1 MKTLYVN
8 YAGSEK
14 RVAIEEK
21 KKIVE
26 FLWKRNEEQEIVGHI
41 YVGRVVRTIAGMN
54 AAFVNIGLEKHAY
67 LSYDDVPSSYRIH
80 EGQAILVQVVK
91 EAIDTK
97 GPKLTANIEFTG
109 KYVVY
114 MPFDEMRAV
123 SRKIKNNK
131 RRQQLLQIEIE
142 GTGGYIFRSAS
153 EKGAIEE
160 IQAEMQGLQQLYE
173 ELKRKEGQGK
183 APLLLHRPATF
194 LDRVFQENPIETIE
208 KVVVDT
214 RSIVK
219 ELEDKVGKE
228 KVSFYNEKSSM
239 FNHFGIERE
248 IEKALQKIVW
258 LSNGAYLIVEQM
270 ETMTVIDVN
279 TGKFTGKQNLQDT
292 VLRTNEMAAEEIAR
306 QLRLRDIGGMILIDF
321 INMKKR
327 EDKENVRECLIAA
340 MQDDRTYTRVLGFTE
355 LGILEMTRKRKKH
368 SLRDVLLKECVPC
381 KATGYVMSH
390 ETIAYELER
399 ELITYGNIEDEAV
412 LIAAPKELQKQFLQK
427 ELQKNIPFEIHFKD
441 DNIEKYTIVRFGSKK
456 EIVERKK

>member
-41 YVGRVVRTIAGMN
+41 YAGRIVRTIAGMN

-67 LSYDDVPSSYRIH
+67 LSYDDVPSCYRIH

-131 RRQQLLQIEIE
+131 KRQQLLQIEVE

-160 IQAEMQGLQQLYE
+160 IQAEMQMLQQLYE

-219 ELEDKVGKE
+219 ELEGKIGKE

-248 IEKALQKIVW
+248 IEKALQKNCMAPEW
-258 LSNGAYLIVEQM
+258 CLFNCGTNG
-270 ETMTVIDVN
+270 
-279 TGKFTGKQNLQDT
+279 
-292 VLRTNEMAAEEIAR
+292 
-306 QLRLRDIGGMILIDF
+306 
-321 INMKKR
+321 
-327 EDKENVRECLIAA
+327 
-340 MQDDRTYTRVLGFTE
+340 DD
-355 LGILEMTRKRKKH
+355 
-368 SLRDVLLKECVPC
+368 DC
-381 KATGYVMSH
+381 
-390 ETIAYELER
+390 
-399 ELITYGNIEDEAV
+399 N
-412 LIAAPKELQKQFLQK
+412 
-427 ELQKNIPFEIHFKD
+427 
-441 DNIEKYTIVRFGSKK
+441 
-456 EIVERKK
+456 

>member
-80 EGQAILVQVVK
+80 EGQAILVQVAK

-153 EKGAIEE
+153 EKGTIEE

-219 ELEDKVGKE
+219 ELEDKIGKE
-228 KVSFYNEKSSM
+228 KVSFYNEKSSI

-258 LSNGAYLIVEQM
+258 LPNGAYLIVEQM

-327 EDKENVRECLIAA
+327 EDKEKVRECLIAA

-427 ELQKNIPFEIHFKD
+427 ELQKNIPFEIYFKD
-441 DNIEKYTIVRFGSKK
+441 DNIEKYAIVRFGNKK

>member
-1 MKTLYVN
+1 MKTLYIN
-8 YAGSEK
+8 YTGSEK

-21 KKIVE
+21 QKVVE
-26 FLWKRNEEQEIVGHI
+26 LLWKRNEEQEIVGHI

-114 MPFDEMRAV
+114 MPYDEMRAV
-123 SRKIKNNK
+123 SRKIKDNK
-131 RRQQLLQIEIE
+131 RRQELLHIEVK
-142 GTGGYIFRSAS
+142 GAGGYIFRSAS
-153 EKGAIEE
+153 EKGTIEE
-160 IQAEMQGLQQLYE
+160 VQMEMQQLQQLYE
-173 ELKRKEGQGK
+173 ELKRKEGQIK
-183 APLLLHRPATF
+183 APVLLHRPATF

-208 KVVVDT
+208 KVIVDT

-219 ELEDKVGKE
+219 ELEAKVGKE
-228 KVSFYNEKSSM
+228 KVSFYNERSSM
-239 FNHFGIERE
+239 FNHFGVERE
-248 IEKALQKIVW
+248 IERALQKIVW
-258 LSNGAYLIVEQM
+258 LQNGSYLIIEQM

-279 TGKFTGKQNLQDT
+279 TGKFIGKQNLQDT
-292 VLRTNEMAAEEIAR
+292 VLRTNEIAAAEIAR

-321 INMKKR
+321 INMKRPVDNEK
-327 EDKENVRECLIAA
+327 VRHLLITAL
-340 MQDDRTYTRVLGFTE
+340 QDDRTYTRVLGFTE

-368 SLRDVLLKECVPC
+368 SLRDVLLEECTPC
-381 KATGYVMSH
+381 KKTGYVMSN

-399 ELITYGNIEDEAV
+399 ELLTYGNIEDEAV
-412 LIAAPKELQKQFLQK
+412 LIAAPKAVQKIFLQK
-427 ELQKNIPFEIHFKD
+427 ELKKSIPFEIYFTD
-441 DNIEKYTIVRFGSKK
+441 EEIENYAIVRFGTKKEMMKSKK
-456 EIVERKK
+456 

>member
-258 LSNGAYLIVEQM
+258 LPNGAYLIVEQM

-327 EDKENVRECLIAA
+327 EDKENVRECFIAA

-427 ELQKNIPFEIHFKD
+427 ELQKNIPFEIYFKD